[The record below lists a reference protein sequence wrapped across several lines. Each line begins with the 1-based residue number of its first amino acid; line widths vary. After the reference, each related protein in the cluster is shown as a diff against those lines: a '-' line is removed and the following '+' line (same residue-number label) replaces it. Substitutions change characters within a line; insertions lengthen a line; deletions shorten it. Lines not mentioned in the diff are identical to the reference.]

1 MRRIRILLILLF
13 VGLAAPVAIL
23 VQRAVE
29 GLAFES
35 RLRQQSVAERA
46 FDEMERELSVFLQSE
61 EARPFGQYRFYDA
74 DGAGTSP
81 ALSPLARLPEHTFV
95 VGYFQIDPDGAV
107 HVPLRPRDLELA
119 RTRGHWPP
127 SAETERT
134 IARTEAIVRQH
145 WPRRSAGR
153 RDALLR
159 QAPGSTLRLED
170 RAAQAPPE
178 VAEAEADLNAYDALQ
193 SFNRALEGRSQRKQK
208 IAEAPY
214 AAVAGEAGA
223 LDAPARQ
230 PTPSELSARERTTL
244 ESEEFLAKEEGPREP
259 ASAAVAA
266 RAALLSEKKAS
277 LLSDDKVRVVLDP
290 MVGLPLGDD
299 LLLLYRSVSVA
310 ERSYR
315 QGLVVDLA
323 ALGRTLDERILGSS
337 RLRRIAA
344 ARFFGADAP
353 EALARPD
360 GNDAYLH
367 RFAEPFDGLVV
378 RLELEPLPGVG
389 TSTPVYALA
398 LLVLVAGALGLLAL
412 DRMVAVVVHFAERRA
427 NFVASVSHELK
438 TPLTAIRMYAE
449 MLRDDLVST
458 EAKRREYY
466 ATISDESERLS
477 RLIHNVLE
485 FSSLERGKRDMQL
498 AVGPVGPVLADAAEK
513 LEPHAQRQGFELRVE
528 VEPDLPAVR
537 MDRDAMLQMLFNLL
551 DNAFKYARSA
561 DRREVVLEARAVE
574 GRVVV
579 GVRDFG
585 PGVPAAHLRRVFEP
599 FYRGED
605 ELTRSA
611 KGSGIGLALVRDLAE
626 RMGAAVRGSNVAGGG
641 FRVEIC
647 LDPHQA

>member
-1 MRRIRILLILLF
+1 
-13 VGLAAPVAIL
+13 
-23 VQRAVE
+23 
-29 GLAFES
+29 
-35 RLRQQSVAERA
+35 
-46 FDEMERELSVFLQSE
+46 
-61 EARPFGQYRFYDA
+61 
-74 DGAGTSP
+74 
-81 ALSPLARLPEHTFV
+81 
-95 VGYFQIDPDGAV
+95 
-107 HVPLRPRDLELA
+107 
-119 RTRGHWPP
+119 
-127 SAETERT
+127 
-134 IARTEAIVRQH
+134 
-145 WPRRSAGR
+145 
-153 RDALLR
+153 
-159 QAPGSTLRLED
+159 
-170 RAAQAPPE
+170 
-178 VAEAEADLNAYDALQ
+178 
-193 SFNRALEGRSQRKQK
+193 
-208 IAEAPY
+208 
-214 AAVAGEAGA
+214 
-223 LDAPARQ
+223 
-230 PTPSELSARERTTL
+230 L
-244 ESEEFLAKEEGPREP
+244 ESEEFLAKKEGPREP

-266 RAALLSEKKAS
+266 RAALRSEKKAS

-323 ALGRTLDERILGSS
+323 ALGRTLDERILGAS

-360 GNDAYLH
+360 GDDAYLH

-389 TSTPVYALA
+389 TST
-398 LLVLVAGALGLLAL
+398 AGALGLLAL

-449 MLRDDLVST
+449 MLRDDLVSS

-477 RLIHNVLE
+477 RLITNVLE

-498 AVGPVGPVLADAAEK
+498 AVGPVGPVLTDAAEK
-513 LEPHAQRQGFELRVE
+513 LEPHAQRQGFALRVE